1 GTLTLGPGV
10 RKAKS
15 RSPACR
21 SVDPQVGRP
30 DQNARVRPHPPRTAR
45 PGGRGG
51 PALGAG
57 GVAVGEDADADE
69 FRGPTVEG
77 VGAHE
82 AADLLVAGADAFDQT
97 GEPGLPIVTER
108 GEPHEPI
115 EAAVAGGDERADRL
129 DSAGDALEPV
139 LPPPSGLADS
149 AAVLARVV
157 FARAA
162 LARAALVRGD
172 PPFDDDLV
180 PRLGHRAEGPVGI
193 AQAPPVEAGVHQL

>member
-1 GTLTLGPGV
+1 

-15 RSPACR
+15 KSPACR

-30 DQNARVRPHPPRTAR
+30 DQDARIRPHPPRTGR

-77 VGAHE
+77 VRTHE
-82 AADLLVAGADAFDQT
+82 AADLLIAGADAFDQP

-115 EAAVAGGDERADRL
+115 EAEVVGGDERADPL
-129 DSAGDALEPV
+129 DIAGFALEPI
-139 LPPPSGLADS
+139 LPPPIGLAGSAVVVAQVGLAGS
-149 AAVLARVV
+149 AAV
-157 FARAA
+157 ARAA
-162 LARAALVRGD
+162 LARAALV
-172 PPFDDDLV
+172 
-180 PRLGHRAEGPVGI
+180 
-193 AQAPPVEAGVHQL
+193 